1 MTKIRIITDT
11 DSSIPPEISQR
22 LEIIQVPISI
32 HFGDDTFETGI
43 DINEIELFQR
53 VDQDGV
59 LPTTSAP
66 SPGKFE
72 NIYKEMFAEGADE
85 VICFCVS
92 SEVSATYSAAIT
104 ASQNFPEQKVHV
116 IDSRSLSMG
125 QGFMVIAAA
134 EAALNGASTPE
145 IIRIAESTAQRTHL
159 YAYLPTLKYLAM
171 SGRVG
176 HIAAGMADIFNVK
189 PILTIQNG
197 KLELL
202 EKVRTQKKARNRIID
217 LGNNISDG
225 KEIERFCFVH
235 VNALEAAGELEK
247 DLQGIFNL
255 PEEIIFA
262 ELSAGLSVHS
272 GAGMLG
278 FAFVIS
284 E

>member
-1 MTKIRIITDT
+1 LKTIRIITDT
-11 DSSIPPEISQR
+11 DSSIPSEICK
-22 LEIIQVPISI
+22 EFKITQVPISI
-32 HFGDDTFETGI
+32 HFGGETFESGI
-43 DINEIELFQR
+43 NITEKELFQR
-53 VDQDGV
+53 VDQEGV

-72 NIYKEMFAEGADE
+72 KIIEAIFAEGADE

-92 SEVSATYSAAIT
+92 SEVSATYSAALA
-104 ASQNFPEQKVHV
+104 ASQNFPEEKVHV

-134 EAALNGASTPE
+134 EAALHGSSSQE
-145 IIRIAESTAQRTHL
+145 IVEIAESTAQRTHL

-197 KLELL
+197 KLELI
-202 EKVRTQKKARNRIID
+202 EKVRTQKKAQKRIIE
-217 LGNNISDG
+217 LGKQISEG
-225 KEIERFCFVH
+225 KDIERFCFVH
-235 VNALEAAGELEK
+235 AIALEAAKDLEK
-247 DLQGIFNL
+247 QMQGTFTL
-255 PEEIIFA
+255 PEKIIYA

-278 FAFVIS
+278 FAFVVS
-284 E
+284 D

>member
-1 MTKIRIITDT
+1 MKTIRILTDT
-11 DSSIPPEISQR
+11 DSSIPPEICKE
-22 LEIIQVPISI
+22 LKITQVPISI
-32 HFGDDTFETGI
+32 HFGEDTYETGV
-43 DINEIELFQR
+43 DMNETELFQR
-53 VDQDGV
+53 VDQEDV

-72 NIYKEMFAEGADE
+72 EIFKAIFAEGADE

-92 SEVSATYSAAIT
+92 SEVSATYAAAKT
-104 ASQNFPEQKVHV
+104 ASQNFPEGKVHV

-134 EAALNGASTPE
+134 EAALKGASTQE
-145 IIRIAESTAQRTHL
+145 IIEIAKSTAQRTYL

-176 HIAAGMADIFNVK
+176 HIAAGMADILNVK

-202 EKVRTQKKARNRIID
+202 EKVRTPKKAQKRIIE
-217 LGNNISDG
+217 LGKQISDT
-225 KEIERFCFVH
+225 KDIERFCFVH
-235 VNALEAAGELEK
+235 VIALEAAKELEK
-247 DLQGIFNL
+247 QLQGIFPL
-255 PEEIIFA
+255 PEKIIYA
-262 ELSAGLSVHS
+262 ELSAGLSVHA

-278 FAFVIS
+278 FAFVVS